1 MRKVDLVYTRVRTE
15 EKLLLEALRR
25 RDCAV
30 NLVQD
35 SGMVLSM
42 DRQRITEADTVLMR
56 SMSFTRARYLATFL
70 EMKGLRVLNSART
83 ISLCGDKALTSAAL
97 AAKGVP
103 MPWSFVA
110 FDEERV
116 ESGVAGGLTGGAGPG
131 ERVAYSP
138 FWRIVTALVT
148 KPVLGSWGR
157 MVARLDSRTA
167 AEGVLST
174 RFGTGGAQD
183 HVAMVQQY
191 VDKPGYDLR
200 VYVIGRAV
208 GGLRRRSEH
217 WITNTA
223 RGAVPER
230 YEVPVVHAKLA
241 EAAAEAVGGDMVAV
255 DLLETR
261 GGDIYVNEIN
271 HCVEFA
277 RSIDETGVPLPDLI
291 AEYVASGAGGARR

>member
-30 NLVQD
+30 TMVSD
-35 SGMVLSM
+35 SGRVLSM
-42 DRQRITEADTVLMR
+42 DRQPASESDTVLMR

-83 ISLCGDKALTSAAL
+83 ISLCGDKALTCAAL

-110 FDEERV
+110 FDEDACLEEVERRGYPV
-116 ESGVAGGLTGGAGPG
+116 
-131 ERVAYSP
+131 
-138 FWRIVTALVT
+138 VT

-157 MVARLDSRTA
+157 MVAKLDSRSA

-183 HVAMVQQY
+183 HVALVQEY

-230 YEVPVVHAKLA
+230 YEVPVLHAKLA

-261 GGDIYVNEIN
+261 DGHVYVNEIN

-277 RSIDETGVPLPDLI
+277 RSIEETGVPLPDLI
-291 AEYVASGAGGARR
+291 AEYVVGSAR

>member
-30 NLVQD
+30 NMVSD
-35 SGMVLSM
+35 SGMALSM
-42 DRQRITEADTVLMR
+42 DRQPPSEADTVLMR

-83 ISLCGDKALTSAAL
+83 ISLCGDKALTCAAL

-103 MPWSFVA
+103 MPWAFVA
-110 FDEERV
+110 FDEDSCLEEIERRGYPV
-116 ESGVAGGLTGGAGPG
+116 
-131 ERVAYSP
+131 
-138 FWRIVTALVT
+138 VT

-157 MVARLDSRTA
+157 MVAKLDSRSA

-183 HVAMVQQY
+183 HVALVQEY

-230 YEVPVVHAKLA
+230 YEVPVLHAKLA

-261 GGDIYVNEIN
+261 DGHVYVNEIN

-291 AEYVASGAGGARR
+291 AEYVVGGRR

>member
-30 NLVQD
+30 NMVAD
-35 SGMVLSM
+35 SGQVLSV
-42 DRQRITEADTVLMR
+42 DRQRVSDADTVLMR

-70 EMKGLRVLNSART
+70 ELKGARVLNSART
-83 ISLCGDKALTSAAL
+83 ISLCGDKALTCAAL

-103 MPWSFVA
+103 MPWAFVA
-110 FDEERV
+110 FDEDACLDAIETKGYPV
-116 ESGVAGGLTGGAGPG
+116 
-131 ERVAYSP
+131 
-138 FWRIVTALVT
+138 VT

-157 MVARLDSRTA
+157 MVARLDSRSA
-167 AEGVLST
+167 AEGVLAM

-183 HVAMVQQY
+183 HVALVQEY

-217 WITNTA
+217 WVTNTA

-261 GGDIYVNEIN
+261 GGDLYVNEIN

-277 RSIDETGVPLPDLI
+277 RSIEATGVPLPDLI
-291 AEYVASGAGGARR
+291 ADYVVTGAGGGRG